1 MEPFFDL
8 VLLPQVD
15 SSAREN
21 INSPRYFKFFFRK
34 LQQQVVIV
42 HGSNN
47 VILQK
52 YEVHCFIEQIH
63 VTSADFPQPLQRGF
77 LWNRKLFQCG

>member
-63 VTSADFPQPLQRGF
+63 VIMQTIFNAPVPAHGSGKGIDI
-77 LWNRKLFQCG
+77 C